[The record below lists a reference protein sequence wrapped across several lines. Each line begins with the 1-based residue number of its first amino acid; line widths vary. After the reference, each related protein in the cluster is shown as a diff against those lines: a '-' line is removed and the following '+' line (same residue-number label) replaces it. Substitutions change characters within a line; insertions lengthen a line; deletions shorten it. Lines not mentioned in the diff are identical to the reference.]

1 MGDEP
6 YEMRALNI
14 LLADDDKDDC
24 IFFNEVLE
32 ELPLNTNLTTVFD
45 GEQLMHLLQKS
56 SSPLPD
62 VLFLDLNMPRKNGHA
77 CLVEIKRS
85 ENLKALPVVVY
96 STSFDEDMADQLY
109 ENGAHHYICKPG
121 DFALLKQVIHKAIV
135 LTVGELHSQPPR
147 VNFLLSQLKTLLW

>member
-1 MGDEP
+1 MGDAL
-6 YEMRALNI
+6 YQMKALNI

-32 ELPLNTNLTTVFD
+32 ELPLNTHLTTVFD
-45 GEQLMHLLQKS
+45 GEQLMHLLQKN

-85 ENLKALPVVVY
+85 ENLKSLPVVVY
-96 STSFDEDMADQLY
+96 STSFDETMADQLY